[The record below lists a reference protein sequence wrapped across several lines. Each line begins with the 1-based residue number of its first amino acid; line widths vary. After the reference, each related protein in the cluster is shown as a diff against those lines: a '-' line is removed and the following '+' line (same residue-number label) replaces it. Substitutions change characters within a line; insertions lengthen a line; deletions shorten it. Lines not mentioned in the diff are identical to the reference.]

1 MPCNS
6 VNMKMHQRIRIEV
19 STDDQAAYQRM
30 IIQPINGWSFN
41 LSTDDHSTCQRMS
54 YAQSTDDRINLK
66 DIVWTNNS
74 WSAKSDGSDT
84 AKGWLGST
92 AHGNQ
97 PIVESRRKRSSLLFQ
112 LDIRDRWRIF
122 KKSPTIIVQ

>member
-19 STDDQAAYQRM
+19 STDDQAVYQRM

-41 LSTDDHSTCQRMS
+41 LPTDDHSTYQRMS
-54 YAQSTDDRINLK
+54 YAQSTDDRINLNNTE
-66 DIVWTNNS
+66 WTSSS
-74 WSAKSDGSDT
+74 WSTKSDGSDT

-92 AHGNQ
+92 AHVNQ
-97 PIVESRRKRSSLLFQ
+97 PTMESRRKRSSLLFP
-112 LDIRDRWRIF
+112 LDIQDRWRIF

>member
-6 VNMKMHQRIRIEV
+6 VNMKMHQEIRIEV
-19 STDDQAAYQRM
+19 STDDHLSCQRIISCSVNGWQTPYQR
-30 IIQPINGWSFN
+30 I
-41 LSTDDHSTCQRMS
+41 S

-66 DIVWTNNS
+66 DIEWSNSS

-84 AKGWLGST
+84 VKGWLDST

-97 PIVESRRKRSSLLFQ
+97 PTVESRRKRSSLLFL
-112 LDIRDRWRIF
+112 LDIKDRWRIF